1 MARLNALSPT
11 VASRQCVP
19 ILADEIYGDMVSVS
33 CSPLHSQCYLSF
45 LMHVILGHG
54 SRVSRGEGQ
63 LHSPVP
69 GSMPGAPTPL
79 VRSSRGTSLVQLP
92 SSSQTACF
100 YVNAL
105 TMFIL

>member
-54 SRVSRGEGQ
+54 SQVSRGEVRD
-63 LHSPVP
+63 S
-69 GSMPGAPTPL
+69 STPL
-79 VRSSRGTSLVQLP
+79 CLGPCLELLLLWCTVLGEPLL
-92 SSSQTACF
+92 SSSLPLPKRLAF
-100 YVNAL
+100 
-105 TMFIL
+105 M